1 MNTFQ
6 NLAFNHRTHSHCD
19 DVYGGMSKVSNFTFI
34 FNLKLDNGASGG
46 VSLISKR
53 AKAHNKKG
61 NGTLYFAFCLAE
73 EGNQEALI
81 NHLLR
86 SVESELRLTCV
97 MVDEVRLSLVS
108 VGLLPV
114 RGQGTQTIVIRGVGV
129 TGVSVVL
136 GDALTAA
143 AACIVRTHA

>member
-6 NLAFNHRTHSHCD
+6 NLAFNHRTHSLCSSSN

-86 SVESELRLTCV
+86 SVESEQSYLCYGR
-97 MVDEVRLSLVS
+97 
-108 VGLLPV
+108 
-114 RGQGTQTIVIRGVGV
+114 
-129 TGVSVVL
+129 
-136 GDALTAA
+136 
-143 AACIVRTHA
+143 